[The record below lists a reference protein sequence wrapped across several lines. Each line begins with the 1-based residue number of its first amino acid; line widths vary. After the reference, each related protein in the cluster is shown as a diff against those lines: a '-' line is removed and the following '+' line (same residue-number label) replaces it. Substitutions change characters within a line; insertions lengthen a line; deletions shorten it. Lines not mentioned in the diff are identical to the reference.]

1 MNVLFTFE
9 NPLPSAEADAEVF
22 FTTARYLARRWNAAL
37 HLPVRLS
44 EPLPEGLGLPLI
56 CAVAPAEPPALRHFA
71 CGATLVLRKAFRKA
85 DFIYTRN
92 LWVAWMA
99 VHCGGRV
106 VFDHYRPWPDQIPP
120 LQRWIYRLMNHPRFV
135 VNICHSDYTAS
146 RYRALG
152 IPQHKLV
159 CIHNGFEPTRLE
171 PRLSAEEAKTALGL
185 PVDRKTVVYTGRINH
200 KKGLQPV
207 LEAARLLPALNFV
220 LVGSYGEGPIEAQ
233 ARDIPNVTIVPF
245 QKGSALA
252 RYIFAA
258 DVLLIPPSLGP
269 LQRFGSTVLPLKL
282 FLYLAAGRPI
292 VAGNTLDVREI
303 LKDGENALLCTPDDP
318 ADLAKVL
325 KRVTEDDALASR
337 LAACA
342 QAQSLDL
349 TWEARETRI
358 DKLVR
363 ERLASPCNESGEWSA
378 PQERRWRRMSVRW
391 LLHVLTKR
399 SVILPTHS

>member
-1 MNVLFTFE
+1 MSV
-9 NPLPSAEADAEVF
+9 
-22 FTTARYLARRWNAAL
+22 
-37 HLPVRLS
+37 
-44 EPLPEGLGLPLI
+44 
-56 CAVAPAEPPALRHFA
+56 
-71 CGATLVLRKAFRKA
+71 
-85 DFIYTRN
+85 
-92 LWVAWMA
+92 
-99 VHCGGRV
+99 
-106 VFDHYRPWPDQIPP
+106 
-120 LQRWIYRLMNHPRFV
+120 
-135 VNICHSDYTAS
+135 
-146 RYRALG
+146 
-152 IPQHKLV
+152 
-159 CIHNGFEPTRLE
+159 
-171 PRLSAEEAKTALGL
+171 EEAKTALGL

-233 ARDIPNVTIVPF
+233 AHDIPNVTIVSF

-325 KRVTEDDALASR
+325 KRVTEDEALASR

-349 TWEARETRI
+349 TWEARATRI

-363 ERLASPCNESGEWSA
+363 ERLASPCTESGEWSA